1 MSIGRKLSGNEN
13 RGIKQDRATR
23 PALTKRT
30 NTRRAL
36 EAARELDELI
46 RRISL

>member
-1 MSIGRKLSGNEN
+1 MRKLTGNDR

-23 PALTKRT
+23 PALTRRN

-36 EAARELDELI
+36 EAARELEELI
-46 RRISL
+46 ARIK

>member
-1 MSIGRKLSGNEN
+1 MRKLTGNDR

-23 PALTKRT
+23 PALTRRN

-36 EAARELDELI
+36 EAARELEELI
-46 RRISL
+46 ARIAL